1 MQAKKACG
9 SNHGDENEHIDR
21 SYYPRHHRIHG
32 RPARNRFPKDRV
44 RRWSHGQARI
54 SSFGGLAGQPL
65 PSHPLASVSKREGRS
80 RPFTPRKL
88 NPLSTSPEPIFTVS
102 VGHTNG
108 EPPMNA
114 CRIED
119 PHRKALR
126 DARHRFDPV
135 ESKDDPFPQ
144 LLERLKE
151 AEAKLAAS
159 GGQNRFIN
167 DNRK

>member
-1 MQAKKACG
+1 MDGRLLPKA
-9 SNHGDENEHIDR
+9 
-21 SYYPRHHRIHG
+21 
-32 RPARNRFPKDRV
+32 A
-44 RRWSHGQARI
+44 
-54 SSFGGLAGQPL
+54 
-65 PSHPLASVSKREGRS
+65 LASVKLGRGV
-80 RPFTPRKL
+80 RAPFTLKL
-88 NPLSTSPEPIFTVS
+88 AILSLSPERIFTVR

-144 LLERLKE
+144 LLERLKD

-159 GGQNRFIN
+159 SGQNRFIN